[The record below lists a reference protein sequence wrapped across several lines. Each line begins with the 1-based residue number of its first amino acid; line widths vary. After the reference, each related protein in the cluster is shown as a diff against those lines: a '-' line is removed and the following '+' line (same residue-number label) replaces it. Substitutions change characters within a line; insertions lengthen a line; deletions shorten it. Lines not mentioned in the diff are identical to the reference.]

1 MGTNGLIGAIV
12 APLGDCFL
20 GNSFEILLKKVFNF
34 FLNIKKINLYRILL
48 RFVLKNCQEYV
59 IFKVFQVHL
68 QLKKMVAGPFT
79 LFLKVQMLMK

>member
-1 MGTNGLIGAIV
+1 MGTNGLIGVIV

-20 GNSFEILLKKVFNF
+20 GNSFGILFKKVFKTI
-34 FLNIKKINLYRILL
+34 LNIKKIICRILL

-68 QLKKMVAGPFT
+68 QLKKMVAGLFT
-79 LFLKVQMLMK
+79 LFLKVQILMK